1 MIFCVRQCWGN
12 LGFDHVHSD
21 AVGNSGG
28 ILCVWDPNSFS
39 KNSVTVSDYFVMCR
53 GHWRLTDQKMMIIAV
68 YAPQESKEKQN
79 LWEYLHQEIARWK
92 GEVIVMGDFNEV
104 RFKSDRYGSH
114 FNSYGAQRFNSFISD
129 AGLVE
134 VALGGSHFT
143 WCHKSATKMSKL
155 DRFLVSENIFRVCP
169 HINAITLERY
179 LSDHRPILLKEN
191 HYDYGPTPF
200 RFFHHWLE
208 MEGFSK
214 FVEDTWKGC
223 PSVGSN
229 AMMSLMSK
237 FRFLKCQIRVWN
249 KSNMVSRRNV
259 KDKIKKELE
268 AADILIDNGNV
279 TEEVLK
285 DRSDLIQ
292 QLQNCEKIDSMEMA
306 QKAKIKWAI
315 EGDENSGFFHGI
327 INKRRNILNIRG
339 VMAEGTWIDR
349 PEDVKKEFLNHFR
362 SRFSNPGKSSA
373 KIQLEFPNQITQDQC
388 NNLESDVTNVEIKKA
403 VWDCGTDKAP
413 GPDGFT
419 FGFFRHFWYLVDKEI
434 YDAVRYFFVNYHF
447 PNGCNSSFIAL
458 IPKIPDANLVKD
470 FRPISLIGSLY
481 KIIAKILTNRL
492 VGVLGSIV
500 NEVQS
505 AFIENRQILDGP
517 FILNEVLSWC
527 KKRNKQSLIF
537 KVDFEKAYDS
547 VRWDFLDDALSK
559 FGFGVKWRKWIYCC
573 LHSSRGSIII
583 NGSPTEEFQFGRGL
597 KQGDPLSPFLFILI
611 METLHISFQR
621 VVDAGM
627 FHGIKLGDSVNLS
640 HMFYADDAVFVG
652 EWSERNIT
660 TLVHVLDCFHKA
672 SGLKINMSKS
682 KIMGFHVEAGKV
694 ARAAEK
700 LGCLV
705 FKTPFNYLG
714 SLVGGDMHRL
724 QVWNDIVDRIR
735 SRLSK
740 WKMKMLS
747 IGGRLTLVKSVLG
760 SMPIFHMSLFKV
772 PAGILRTLES
782 IRCHFFNGHD
792 IASKKVSWVQW
803 NKVLAS
809 KDNGGLGVSSLF
821 ALNRGSIN
829 GTKSCWLS
837 IVNEINVLAKKS
849 INLME
854 FMHIKLGNGDST
866 AFWEDLWCADGRLKD
881 RYPRAYSLE
890 TCKSITVR
898 FFKFLHGDRWVLGV
912 LKGSG
917 DFSVSLIRNL
927 IDSRVL
933 PKGDLKTKWIRHV
946 PIKVNIFAW
955 KVMTNSLPTRFNISR
970 RGIDIDSISCVN
982 CEAGVETTNH
992 IFFSCDTAKQVSRL
1006 ISRWWD
1012 IHCIEIDSYGSW
1024 LEWMGNIRMPAKNK
1038 SMLEGV
1044 FFVNWWFLWNC
1055 RNKNIFEGQAFS
1067 KETFF
1072 DDIVCKSFYWCC
1084 FRSKRSFSWNE
1095 WLKNPHLISL

>member
-1 MIFCVRQCWGN
+1 
-12 LGFDHVHSD
+12 
-21 AVGNSGG
+21 
-28 ILCVWDPNSFS
+28 
-39 KNSVTVSDYFVMCR
+39 
-53 GHWRLTDQKMMIIAV
+53 
-68 YAPQESKEKQN
+68 
-79 LWEYLHQEIARWK
+79 
-92 GEVIVMGDFNEV
+92 
-104 RFKSDRYGSH
+104 
-114 FNSYGAQRFNSFISD
+114 
-129 AGLVE
+129 
-134 VALGGSHFT
+134 
-143 WCHKSATKMSKL
+143 
-155 DRFLVSENIFRVCP
+155 
-169 HINAITLERY
+169 
-179 LSDHRPILLKEN
+179 
-191 HYDYGPTPF
+191 
-200 RFFHHWLE
+200 
-208 MEGFSK
+208 
-214 FVEDTWKGC
+214 
-223 PSVGSN
+223 
-229 AMMSLMSK
+229 
-237 FRFLKCQIRVWN
+237 
-249 KSNMVSRRNV
+249 
-259 KDKIKKELE
+259 
-268 AADILIDNGNV
+268 
-279 TEEVLK
+279 
-285 DRSDLIQ
+285 
-292 QLQNCEKIDSMEMA
+292 
-306 QKAKIKWAI
+306 
-315 EGDENSGFFHGI
+315 
-327 INKRRNILNIRG
+327 
-339 VMAEGTWIDR
+339 
-349 PEDVKKEFLNHFR
+349 
-362 SRFSNPGKSSA
+362 FSNPGKSSA

-434 YDAVRYFFVNYHF
+434 YDAVRYFFENYHF

-660 TLVHVLDCFHKA
+660 TLVHT
-672 SGLKINMSKS
+672 
-682 KIMGFHVEAGKV
+682 GKV

-724 QVWNDIVDRIR
+724 QV
-735 SRLSK
+735 
-740 WKMKMLS
+740 
-747 IGGRLTLVKSVLG
+747 
-760 SMPIFHMSLFKV
+760 

-792 IASKKVSWVQW
+792 ITSKKVSWVQW

-821 ALNRGSIN
+821 ALNRG
-829 GTKSCWLS
+829 
-837 IVNEINVLAKKS
+837 
-849 INLME
+849 
-854 FMHIKLGNGDST
+854 DST
-866 AFWEDLWCADGRLKD
+866 AFGRDLWVLMEGLKIDILELIPLKLANRL
-881 RYPRAYSLE
+881 RFRAVSL
-890 TCKSITVR
+890 TSTR
-898 FFKFLHGDRWVLGV
+898 DRWVWALN
-912 LKGSG
+912 GSG
-917 DFSVSLIRNL
+917 DFSVSSIRNL

-946 PIKVNIFAW
+946 PIK
-955 KVMTNSLPTRFNISR
+955 
-970 RGIDIDSISCVN
+970 
-982 CEAGVETTNH
+982 AGVEIQIICSFKCDPAKTRFPGYFRDGG
-992 IFFSCDTAKQVSRL
+992 IFLDKKIRKALGWS
-1006 ISRWWD
+1006 
-1012 IHCIEIDSYGSW
+1012 G
-1024 LEWMGNIRMPAKNK
+1024 MGNFIRMPAKNK
-1038 SMLEGV
+1038 RMLEGV
-1044 FFVNWWFLWNC
+1044 FLCTGGF
-1055 RNKNIFEGQAFS
+1055 
-1067 KETFF
+1067 
-1072 DDIVCKSFYWCC
+1072 
-1084 FRSKRSFSWNE
+1084 
-1095 WLKNPHLISL
+1095 